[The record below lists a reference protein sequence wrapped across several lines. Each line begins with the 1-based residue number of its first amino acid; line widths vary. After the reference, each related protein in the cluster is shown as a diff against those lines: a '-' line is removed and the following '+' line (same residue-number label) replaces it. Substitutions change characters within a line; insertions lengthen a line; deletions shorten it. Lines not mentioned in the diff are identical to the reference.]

1 MKLFCSFLIVCFSC
15 FVINTGHCRDEGGK
29 GPVATNPSLRKEL
42 LDRVEKDQA
51 VRTELIKAG
60 VSTPDKALLERMK
73 AIDEQNTKRIKEI
86 VIQIGW
92 PSTKLVG
99 VDGANAAFLLVQ
111 HSDLKTQKEMLPLL
125 KKAFQ
130 DGDVSGQNYALLLDR
145 VLVGEGKP
153 QLYGTQA
160 LPFEQWTEQEPKL
173 APIEDEKNVDERRQK
188 VGLPSLDEYR
198 KLLKQVYFPKK

>member
-1 MKLFCSFLIVCFSC
+1 
-15 FVINTGHCRDEGGK
+15 
-29 GPVATNPSLRKEL
+29 
-42 LDRVEKDQA
+42 
-51 VRTELIKAG
+51 
-60 VSTPDKALLERMK
+60 
-73 AIDEQNTKRIKEI
+73 
-86 VIQIGW
+86 
-92 PSTKLVG
+92 
-99 VDGANAAFLLVQ
+99 
-111 HSDLKTQKEMLPLL
+111 LL
-125 KKAFQ
+125 KKALQ

-160 LPFEQWTEQEPKL
+160 LPFVQWTEQEPKL